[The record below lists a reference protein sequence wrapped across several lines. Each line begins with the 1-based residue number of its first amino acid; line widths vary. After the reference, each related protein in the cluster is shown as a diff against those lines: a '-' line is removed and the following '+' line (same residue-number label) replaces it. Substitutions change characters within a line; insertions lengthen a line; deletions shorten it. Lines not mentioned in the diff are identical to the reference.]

1 MFCKANGFLK
11 ILTELVFW
19 LVEDF
24 LLYPCYS
31 LVDRRLN
38 IFCFFLICLENLLAG
53 LLVSKGELQSGSA
66 ILMFEEGG
74 PSFHALGCSTFSTQS
89 LREHV
94 CSIWKA
100 PAAPH
105 WRYSVFCLFF
115 FLQYWQISF
124 GILSR
129 LGITTWRM
137 SVSFANLAIYWTV
150 IVFCI
155 LFFSHGGYKLDA
167 NNC

>member
-38 IFCFFLICLENLLAG
+38 IFCFFLIGLENLLAG
-53 LLVSKGELQSGSA
+53 LLVNKGELQSGSA
-66 ILMFEEGG
+66 ILMFEERG

-105 WRYSVFCLFF
+105 WHYSVFCLFF
-115 FLQYWQISF
+115 FFYNIGKSALGFFLDWESQLGECQY
-124 GILSR
+124 L
-129 LGITTWRM
+129 LLTW
-137 SVSFANLAIYWTV
+137 
-150 IVFCI
+150 
-155 LFFSHGGYKLDA
+155 LFTEL
-167 NNC
+167 

>member
-38 IFCFFLICLENLLAG
+38 IFCFFLIGLENLLAG

-66 ILMFEEGG
+66 ILMFEERG
-74 PSFHALGCSTFSTQS
+74 PSFHALGCFTFSTQS

-94 CSIWKA
+94 YSFWKA

-105 WRYSVFCLFF
+105 WYYSVFWVFF
-115 FLQYWQISF
+115 FYNIGKSALGFFLNWESQLGECQY
-124 GILSR
+124 L
-129 LGITTWRM
+129 LLTW
-137 SVSFANLAIYWTV
+137 
-150 IVFCI
+150 
-155 LFFSHGGYKLDA
+155 LFTEL
-167 NNC
+167 